1 VASSTYIHDPLSYI
15 PTYATPW
22 SPSGRVRFHGGLRMT
37 NPQVLEE
44 EKREEKEKGT
54 NLFGF
59 STNFHKAISQ
69 G

>member
-1 VASSTYIHDPLSYI
+1 
-15 PTYATPW
+15 
-22 SPSGRVRFHGGLRMT
+22 MT